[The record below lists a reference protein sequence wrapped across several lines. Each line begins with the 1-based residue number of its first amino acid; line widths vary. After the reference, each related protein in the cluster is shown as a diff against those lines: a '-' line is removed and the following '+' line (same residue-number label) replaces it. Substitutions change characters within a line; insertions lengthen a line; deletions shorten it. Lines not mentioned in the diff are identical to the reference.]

1 MKEKSSSSAATLCAL
16 YTALFSFLAHGYRY
30 LSLSFSG
37 DSMLLSQVG
46 EEAYQTSLGRFLQ
59 PVYWQIRGYITAP
72 LTIGLFATVFLA
84 ASALI
89 IVRLMRLNHPLHI
102 ALVCGIL
109 TANETMA
116 ISNATYLPWT
126 DVYALSLLFALLGV
140 YAFFEW
146 KHGWLLSP
154 LFYCLSL
161 GLYQSY
167 LPAASTMIILLLLFR
182 LLSGKNVRRIW
193 QQGVFSIVMLVAGLL
208 LYAGALKA
216 VLALTGGQASGDYN
230 GVARVSLFSFDAI
243 PWLLKATY
251 LTPIQLLFSLSDMP
265 VMTWHITAV
274 PPLLNIALF
283 GFAGLL
289 LLLRIRALRIGG
301 YLTLS
306 FLIGVLPL
314 GMNFVQFISHGI
326 ASGLTI
332 YSYNLL
338 YLLPVAL
345 LAQQEEIPLLP
356 RIKQLVSRSAQM
368 ALLLCLSF
376 FLLLNI
382 RTANEMALKRD
393 LEFSATT
400 AAMSR
405 LLDHAERV
413 QGYIPGETPVVL
425 VGMLPSSAIAMER
438 PGFETLAKA
447 QGMRYT
453 YGAAYETSN
462 YWYLT
467 MALGEPINLVSH
479 EERARL
485 TANVQAANLPAFP
498 QEGCCA
504 MLDGMLYIRIN

>member
-1 MKEKSSSSAATLCAL
+1 MNKKSSSATATLCAV
-16 YTALFSFLAHGYRY
+16 YTALFSLLAHGYRY

-72 LTIGLFATVFLA
+72 LTIGLFACTFLA
-84 ASALI
+84 ASALLV
-89 IVRLMRLNHPLHI
+89 VRLMHFKKPLHI

-126 DVYALSLLFALLGV
+126 DVYALSLLLSLLGV
-140 YAFFEW
+140 YVFFEW

-154 LFYCLSL
+154 VLYCLSL

-167 LPAASTMIILLLLFR
+167 LPAASTMIILLLMFR
-182 LLSGKNVRRIW
+182 LADGENVRMIW
-193 QQGVFSIVMLVAGLL
+193 RQGIFSIIALVAGLL
-208 LYAGALKA
+208 LYAVTLKA
-216 VLALTGGQASGDYN
+216 VLALTGGYASGDYN
-230 GVARVSLFSFDAI
+230 GIARVSLFSFDAI

-251 LTPIQLLFSLSDMP
+251 LTPIQLLFSLSDTP
-265 VMTWHITAV
+265 VMTWHITTV
-274 PPLLNIALF
+274 PQLLNIVLF
-283 GFAGLL
+283 GFSGV
-289 LLLRIRALRIGG
+289 LLLRRIRRLRMGG
-301 YLTLS
+301 IMTLA

-338 YLLPVAL
+338 YLIPVAL
-345 LAQQEEIPLLP
+345 LDEPKSHAL
-356 RIKQLVSRSAQM
+356 SRLGQM
-368 ALLLCLSF
+368 ISHAAKAAVCICLSL

-393 LEFSATT
+393 LEFSSTT

-405 LLDHAERV
+405 LLDRAERT
-413 QGYIPGETPVVL
+413 QGYVPGETPVVL
-425 VGMLPSSAIAMER
+425 IGMLPSSSISMER

-467 MALGEPINLVSH
+467 MALGEPIRLVSH
-479 EERARL
+479 EERMRL
-485 TANVQAANLPAFP
+485 SDSAQAKTMPAFP

-504 MLDGMLYIRIN
+504 MADGMLYIRIN